1 MYQALYRKYRPQ
13 EFKEISGQTVIV
25 KTLSNSIKNNTL
37 SHAYL
42 FTGPRGTGKTSI
54 AKILAK
60 TINCENL
67 ENLTPCNSCVSCTQ
81 INNGTSVDIIEID
94 AASNNGVDEIRE
106 LKSKINLVPANSKKK
121 VYIID
126 EVHMLTVQA
135 FNALL
140 KTLEEPP
147 SHIIFILATTEP
159 HKIPE
164 TILSRCQ
171 RFDFKKISTN
181 DLFDRLKYISEEE
194 KINIDDEAIYE
205 IARLSDGG
213 MRDSISMLDKV
224 ISYSNDKITITEV
237 HDINGTISPRELKTF
252 ISKLFKNEIIDVLE
266 LIDKY
271 NEQGKNLVKLTEEI
285 IIFLKNVLLYK
296 KAPEYLKNKVLN
308 YDIYRDLSQEVDEI
322 SIFELIDELNN
333 AIQEMK
339 LTNNP
344 KFILDLVILKSSNGD
359 IAVKEVEKP
368 KEHEINEEIK
378 EIFIEIKEVRINNT
392 LSDYKRDEF
401 IKIREK
407 LENICKNNNEYEEEI
422 EIIKNGVLKAASS
435 EYIVYVFENENES
448 DYFNENLLKIEK
460 MVNEVLNKPYKLIST
475 YKDEWE
481 KIRISFNNKEKNFE
495 YIEETFDIN
504 DIM

>member
-1 MYQALYRKYRPQ
+1 
-13 EFKEISGQTVIV
+13 
-25 KTLSNSIKNNTL
+25 
-37 SHAYL
+37 
-42 FTGPRGTGKTSI
+42 
-54 AKILAK
+54 
-60 TINCENL
+60 
-67 ENLTPCNSCVSCTQ
+67 
-81 INNGTSVDIIEID
+81 
-94 AASNNGVDEIRE
+94 
-106 LKSKINLVPANSKKK
+106 
-121 VYIID
+121 
-126 EVHMLTVQA
+126 
-135 FNALL
+135 
-140 KTLEEPP
+140 
-147 SHIIFILATTEP
+147 
-159 HKIPE
+159 
-164 TILSRCQ
+164 
-171 RFDFKKISTN
+171 
-181 DLFDRLKYISEEE
+181 
-194 KINIDDEAIYE
+194 
-205 IARLSDGG
+205 
-213 MRDSISMLDKV
+213 
-224 ISYSNDKITITEV
+224 
-237 HDINGTISPRELKTF
+237 
-252 ISKLFKNEIIDVLE
+252 
-266 LIDKY
+266 
-271 NEQGKNLVKLTEEI
+271 
-285 IIFLKNVLLYK
+285 
-296 KAPEYLKNKVLN
+296 
-308 YDIYRDLSQEVDEI
+308 
-322 SIFELIDELNN
+322 
-333 AIQEMK
+333 MK

-344 KFILDLVILKSSNGD
+344 KFILDLVILKSSNGN